1 MKKVPFVKWLP
12 FLAAML
18 LVFYSVPPLLSGT
31 AFEDFSLMII
41 TPAFCIGSGL
51 IFGKIHGWVWKY
63 CVVTAVVFAPTLV
76 LYYTQS
82 DIHYILEYCFLT
94 LMGSLI
100 GYAFHRDK
108 Y

>member
-1 MKKVPFVKWLP
+1 MTKVPFVKWLP
-12 FLAAML
+12 FIAAMVVL
-18 LVFYSVPPLLSGT
+18 FYVVPAIIIGT
-31 AFEDFSLMII
+31 PYEDFALMVL
-41 TPAFCIGSGL
+41 TPACCLIGGL
-51 IFGKIHGWVWKY
+51 VFGKIHGWVWY
-63 CVVTAVVFAPTLV
+63 FCIVTALIFAPTLV

-82 DIHYILEYCFLT
+82 DLHYIFEYGGLA